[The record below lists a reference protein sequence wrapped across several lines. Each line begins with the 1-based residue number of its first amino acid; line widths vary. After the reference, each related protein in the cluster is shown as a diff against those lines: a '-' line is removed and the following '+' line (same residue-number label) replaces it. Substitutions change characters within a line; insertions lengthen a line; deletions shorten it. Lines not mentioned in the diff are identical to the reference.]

1 MCTTPFDPG
10 FSKPSSIQL
19 LGEQKRVERELLFR
33 KTLLEAQTEAAIDGI
48 LVVDP
53 AGRILSFNR
62 RFVAMWGIPQ
72 EVIASHSDE
81 AAISSVLHKL
91 ADPETFLIRVR
102 YLYDHPD
109 KESRD
114 EISLKDGRTLDRY
127 SAPVRNPEGGF
138 YGRVWYFRDV
148 TDQKL
153 HDEELR
159 QSAHRLRT
167 ALDELNRFSYSVAH
181 DLRAPLRAMSGFSDV
196 LQQEF
201 AGTLDPAAQDYLC
214 RIAEGARK
222 MDQLIQDLLDY
233 SRVSRVP
240 VKIEAVELGP
250 LVSDILGRCQAEL
263 RQRLAQIE
271 VAEPLPCVLA
281 YRVALDQVISN
292 LVSNAMKF
300 VGPGVRPVIRIRAE
314 RIGEVVRLWVHDN
327 GIGIPPDQRDRIFG
341 VFERLHPE
349 ARYPGTGIGLAIVKR
364 AMERMG
370 GGVGV
375 ESVPEGGSRFWID
388 LRSPEGVPTG

>member
-1 MCTTPFDPG
+1 MCSTPSVPE
-10 FSKPSSIQL
+10 FSDPSSVQL
-19 LGEQKRVERELLFR
+19 LREQKRVERELLFR
-33 KTLLEAQTEAAIDGI
+33 TTLLEAQTEAAIDGI

-72 EVIASHSDE
+72 DVIESHSDD
-81 AAISSVLHKL
+81 AAIASVLHNL
-91 ADPETFLIRVR
+91 ADPETFLARVR

-109 KESRD
+109 EESRD
-114 EISLKDGRTLDRY
+114 EIALKDGRTFDRY

-148 TDQKL
+148 TDQIRR
-153 HDEELR
+153 DEELR
-159 QSAHRLRT
+159 QSAHRLGT
-167 ALDELNRFSYSVAH
+167 ALDELNRFAYSVAH

-201 AGTLDPAAQDYLC
+201 GRTLDPAAQDYLS

-240 VKIEAVELGP
+240 VRIEPVELGP
-250 LVSDILGRCQAEL
+250 LVSEILGRCQTEL
-263 RQRLAQIE
+263 RTRQANVE
-271 VAEPLPCVLA
+271 VIAPLPSVLA
-281 YRVALDQVISN
+281 YRVALDQVLSN
-292 LVSNAMKF
+292 LISNAMKF
-300 VGPGVRPVIRIRAE
+300 VGPGVRPEIRIRAE
-314 RIGEVVRLWVHDN
+314 RIGEVVRLWVLDN

-370 GGVGV
+370 GRVGV
-375 ESVPEGGSRFWID
+375 ESVPGAGSRFWIE
-388 LRSPEGVPTG
+388 LRSPEGLSP